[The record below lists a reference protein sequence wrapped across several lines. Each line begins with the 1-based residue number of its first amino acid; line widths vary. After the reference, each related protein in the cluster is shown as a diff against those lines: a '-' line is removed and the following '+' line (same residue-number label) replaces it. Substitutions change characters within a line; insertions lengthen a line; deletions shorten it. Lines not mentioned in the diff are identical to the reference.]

1 MTIGR
6 GTKGLIRKVRASNKG
21 TRSLLSQAR
30 TGLYGPDDKLAL
42 KALALSRALDE
53 VLGRIGKA
61 TGQLELRRAA

>member
-1 MTIGR
+1 MIPR
-6 GTKGLIRKVRASNKG
+6 GVRRIPKKARASNKG

-42 KALALSRALDE
+42 KAMALSRALDE